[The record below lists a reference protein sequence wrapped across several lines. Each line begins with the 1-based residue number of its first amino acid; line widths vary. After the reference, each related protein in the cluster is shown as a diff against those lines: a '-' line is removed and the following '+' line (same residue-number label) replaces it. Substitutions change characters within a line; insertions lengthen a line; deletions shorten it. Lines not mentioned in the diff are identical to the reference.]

1 MGRVAVDAKVAHLP
15 LRKIL
20 PEEFFFDTWDQAA
33 ACLKEEKED
42 LKYQAPELFRGGAE
56 YKNGLIQRMGK
67 AEIVTIWSLS

>member
-1 MGRVAVDAKVAHLP
+1 MGRMAVGAKAAHLP
-15 LRKIL
+15 LREVL
-20 PEEFFFDTWDQAA
+20 PKEFFFDTWGQAA

-56 YKNGLIQRMGK
+56 YKNGLIQRMDK